1 MDDRGFL
8 LDILTLT
15 SCISPH
21 HSGVKIHEEV
31 LKIVNEKLS
40 EVEKKRGRI
49 ILGKIQCRK
58 YLRSLLKLLATSKTI
73 YTSLHLL
80 SDISDKVCLSSC
92 KEEINGKWHKDEY
105 DELRCLALE
114 YLKDCRIDSL
124 LTCKGKYSVVNDD
137 LIKKLRRYSIDL
149 EHEIVIEGGGTIEI
163 VMYSKSVSK

>member
-1 MDDRGFL
+1 MDGRGFL

-21 HSGVKIHEEV
+21 HSGVRINEEV
-31 LKIVNEKLS
+31 LRIVSEKLKEMGS
-40 EVEKKRGRI
+40 KRGRI
-49 ILGKIQCRK
+49 VLGDIQCKR
-58 YLRSLLKLLATSKTI
+58 YLKSLSKLFGTSKTQ
-73 YTSLHLL
+73 YALFRLL
-80 SDISDKVCLSSC
+80 SDISDEVCLSSC
-92 KEEINGKWHKDEY
+92 KEEVSGKWHKDEY

-137 LIKKLRRYSIDL
+137 PIKKLRRYSIDL